1 MKISREWVQEFFN
14 HPLPNAEKISNALT
28 FHAFEVEN
36 IEKKGKDDILD
47 VKVTPNRGHD
57 CLSHRGIAKEL
68 SAILKIPMKND
79 PLRVSASLEPKTDLV
94 SIKVEESNLCSRYIA
109 CYVQGVKVGPS
120 PEWLSKRLLS
130 IGQKSI
136 NNIVDAANFVMFDI
150 GQPLHA
156 FDADKLVAHKG
167 KYNILVRRAH
177 EREKML
183 TLDNKEYIL
192 TNSTMVIADG
202 NNDTPLGIAGI
213 KGGSYA
219 RVDSATTNL
228 ILEAATFNGPSL
240 RRTAQA
246 LKLQSD
252 ASKRF
257 EQVLSP
263 ELAVYAMQAFITLVK
278 EIAGGQVVGFSDT
291 YPTPQ
296 EKKEII
302 VSVNQVNA
310 VLGTKLRDSEIIDT
324 FECLDLPFREEDGLF
339 TVSVPFERL
348 DLSIP
353 EDLIEEVA
361 RIIGYDKIPTVELP
375 LFSKKPEINENFQ
388 KTESL
393 RNDLVSKGYS
403 EVYTSV
409 FRNKGEREVLNKIG
423 GDKPFL
429 RDNLALG
436 LKEALEKNI
445 HNKDLLGVEKIKLF
459 EIGTIWSRD
468 NEIIHIGTIREGE
481 EARET
486 SLEEARVDV
495 ERENLPLFKTLHYQP
510 FSRYPA
516 ITRDIALF
524 VPRDA
529 SPDEIEKVIREHAGK
544 LLVRLRL
551 FDKFKK
557 GDKISYA
564 FRLVFLSQ
572 ERTLTDEEVNTAM
585 QKISSKLTENKGFE
599 IR

>member
-1 MKISREWVQEFFN
+1 M
-14 HPLPNAEKISNALT
+14 
-28 FHAFEVEN
+28 
-36 IEKKGKDDILD
+36 
-47 VKVTPNRGHD
+47 
-57 CLSHRGIAKEL
+57 
-68 SAILKIPMKND
+68 
-79 PLRVSASLEPKTDLV
+79 
-94 SIKVEESNLCSRYIA
+94 
-109 CYVQGVKVGPS
+109 
-120 PEWLSKRLLS
+120 
-130 IGQKSI
+130 
-136 NNIVDAANFVMFDI
+136 
-150 GQPLHA
+150 
-156 FDADKLVAHKG
+156 
-167 KYNILVRRAH
+167 
-177 EREKML
+177 
-183 TLDNKEYIL
+183 
-192 TNSTMVIADG
+192 
-202 NNDTPLGIAGI
+202 
-213 KGGSYA
+213 
-219 RVDSATTNL
+219 
-228 ILEAATFNGPSL
+228 
-240 RRTAQA
+240 
-246 LKLQSD
+246 
-252 ASKRF
+252 
-257 EQVLSP
+257 
-263 ELAVYAMQAFITLVK
+263 
-278 EIAGGQVVGFSDT
+278 
-291 YPTPQ
+291 
-296 EKKEII
+296 
-302 VSVNQVNA
+302 
-310 VLGTKLRDSEIIDT
+310 
-324 FECLDLPFREEDGLF
+324 
-339 TVSVPFERL
+339 
-348 DLSIP
+348 
-353 EDLIEEVA
+353 
-361 RIIGYDKIPTVELP
+361 
-375 LFSKKPEINENFQ
+375 
-388 KTESL
+388 
-393 RNDLVSKGYS
+393 SKGYS

>member
-14 HPLPNAEKISNALT
+14 HPLPNAEEISNALT

-36 IEKKGKDDILD
+36 IKKKGKDDILD

-109 CYVQGVKVGPS
+109 CYVQGVKIGPS

-136 NNIVDAANFVMFDI
+136 NNIVDIANFVMFDI

-156 FDADKLVAHKG
+156 FDADKLVAQKG

-177 EREKML
+177 EHEKIL
-183 TLDNKEYIL
+183 TLDSKEYTL
-192 TNSTMVIADG
+192 ANSTMVIADG

-219 RVDSATTNL
+219 RVDSTTTNL

-240 RRTAQA
+240 RRTAQT

-263 ELAVYAMQAFITLVK
+263 ELAVYAMQSFIALVK
-278 EIAGGQVVGFSDT
+278 EIAGGQVVGFSDM

-296 EKKEII
+296 EKKEVI
-302 VSVNQVNA
+302 VSVDQVNA
-310 VLGTKLRDSEIIDT
+310 VLGTTLSDREIGNT
-324 FECLDLPFREEDGLF
+324 FKRLDLTFREEGGVF

-353 EDLIEEVA
+353 EDLIEEIA
-361 RIIGYDKIPTVELP
+361 RIIGYDKIPTAELP
-375 LFSKKPEINENFQ
+375 LFFKKPEINENFQ
-388 KTESL
+388 KTEFL
-393 RNDLVSKGYS
+393 REDLISKGYS
-403 EVYTSV
+403 EVFTSV
-409 FRNKGEREVLNKIG
+409 FRNKGEREVINKVG

-429 RDNLALG
+429 RDNLADG
-436 LKEALEKNI
+436 LKEALEQNI
-445 HNKDLLGVEKIKLF
+445 HNKDLLGLDQVKIF
-459 EIGTIWSRD
+459 EIGTIWNRD
-468 NEIIHIGTIREGE
+468 KEEIHVGTIAEGE
-481 EARET
+481 EAKEI
-486 SLEEARVDV
+486 SLDHARVNIGK
-495 ERENLPLFKTLHYQP
+495 ENLPLSRTLRYQP

-516 ITRDIALF
+516 VTRDIALF
-524 VPRDA
+524 VP
-529 SPDEIEKVIREHAGK
+529 SIINPDEIEKVIQENAGE
-544 LLVRLRL
+544 LLVRSGL
-551 FDKFKK
+551 FDKFEKE
-557 GDKISYA
+557 DKISYA
-564 FRLVFLSQ
+564 FRLVFQSQ
-572 ERTLTDEEVNTAM
+572 KRTLTDKEVNATM
-585 QKISSKLTENKGFE
+585 QKISSKLTENKSFE

>member
-1 MKISREWVQEFFN
+1 MKISREWVQEFLN

-240 RRTAQA
+240 RRTAQT

-257 EQVLSP
+257 EQVLPP
-263 ELAVYAMQAFITLVK
+263 ELAIYAMQAFITLIK
-278 EIAGGQVVGFSDT
+278 KIAGGQVMGFSDA
-291 YPTPQ
+291 YPRVQ
-296 EKKEII
+296 EKRETA
-302 VSVNQVNA
+302 VSVDHVNA
-310 VLGTKLRDSEIIDT
+310 VLGTELSDSQIRDT
-324 FECLDLPFREEDGLF
+324 FKRLDFAFRERSGVF

-348 DLSIP
+348 DISIP

-361 RIIGYDKIPTVELP
+361 RIIGYDKIPTAELP
-375 LFSKKPEINENFQ
+375 LFFKKPKINENFL
-388 KTESL
+388 KTEFL
-393 RNDLVSKGYS
+393 REDLNSKGYS
-403 EVYTSV
+403 EVFMSV
-409 FRNKGEREVLNKIG
+409 FRNKGEREVLNKVG

-429 RDNLALG
+429 RDNLTDG
-436 LKEALEKNI
+436 LKEALEQNI
-445 HNKDLLGVEKIKLF
+445 HNKDLLGLEKVKIF
-459 EIGTIWSRD
+459 EIGTIWNRD
-468 NEIIHIGTIREGE
+468 KEEIHVGTIAEGE
-481 EARET
+481 ETKEI
-486 SLEEARVDV
+486 SLDQARVNIGK
-495 ERENLPLFKTLHYQP
+495 ENLPVSRTLRYQP

-516 ITRDIALF
+516 VTRDIALF
-524 VPRDA
+524 VPGITN
-529 SPDEIEKVIREHAGK
+529 PDEIEKVIRENAGE
-544 LLVRLRL
+544 LLVRSGL
-551 FDKFKK
+551 FDKFEKE
-557 GDKISYA
+557 DKISYA
-564 FRLVFLSQ
+564 FRLVFQSQ
-572 ERTLTDEEVNTAM
+572 ERTLTD
-585 QKISSKLTENKGFE
+585 
-599 IR
+599 

>member
-1 MKISREWVQEFFN
+1 MKVSRKWLQEFFN
-14 HPLPNAEKISNALT
+14 HPLPDAEEISDALT
-28 FHAFEVEN
+28 SHAFEVEN
-36 IEKKGKDDILD
+36 IEKKGNDDILD

-68 SAILKIPMKND
+68 SAILEIPMKDD
-79 PLRVSASLEPKTDLV
+79 PFRASISLEPETDLV
-94 SIKVEESNLCSRYIA
+94 STKIMESNLCSRYLA
-109 CYVQGVKVGPS
+109 GYVREVKVGPS
-120 PEWLSKRLLS
+120 PEWLCKRLLS
-130 IGQKSI
+130 IGQRPI
-136 NNIVDAANFVMFDI
+136 NNIVDAANFVMFDL

-156 FDADKLVAHKG
+156 FDAGKLAEQKG

-177 EREKML
+177 EGEKIL
-183 TLDNKEYIL
+183 TLDDKEYTL
-192 TNSTMVIADG
+192 ASSAVVIADG
-202 NNDTPLGIAGI
+202 HKDTPLGIAGI

-219 RVDSATTNL
+219 RVDDATTDL
-228 ILEAATFNGPSL
+228 ILEAATFDGPSL
-240 RRTAQA
+240 RRTGQA

-263 ELAVYAMQAFITLVK
+263 ELTVYAMQAFAALIK
-278 EIAGGQVVGFSDT
+278 ETAGGQVIGFSDL
-291 YPTPQ
+291 YPAPQ
-296 EKKEII
+296 EKKEIA
-302 VSVNQVNA
+302 VSVDKVNA
-310 VLGTKLRDSEIIDT
+310 VLGTALSDREIGNT
-324 FECLDLPFREEDGLF
+324 FKRLGLIFREEGELF

-361 RIIGYDKIPTVELP
+361 RVIGYDKIPSVELP
-375 LFSKKPEINENFQ
+375 PFSQKPEVNKNFRKAEFLREN
-388 KTESL
+388 L
-393 RNDLVSKGYS
+393 MSKGYS

-409 FRNKGEREVLNKIG
+409 FRNKGQREVLNKIG
-423 GDKPFL
+423 GDRPFL
-429 RDNLALG
+429 RDNLAEG

-468 NEIIHIGTIREGE
+468 NEEIYIGTISEGE
-481 EARET
+481 ETVEE
-486 SLEEARVDV
+486 SLEEARVNI
-495 ERENLPLFKTLHYQP
+495 ERENLPLSETLHFQP

-524 VPRDA
+524 VPSDA
-529 SPDEIEKVIREHAGK
+529 SPDKIEKVIRENAGK
-544 LLVRLRL
+544 LLVRLGL

-557 GDKISYA
+557 GDRTSYA

-572 ERTLTDEEVNTAM
+572 ERTLIDEEVNTIM